1 MTDNDAR
8 QIIIA
13 FTAIVLAWS
22 IASLLTIA
30 FGRPFP
36 SELVVTLADPPEW
49 LGDRLPC
56 NSGR

>member
-1 MTDNDAR
+1 MTDNDTR

-22 IASLLTIA
+22 MACLLTIV

-36 SELVVTLADPPEW
+36 SELAVAFADPPEW

-56 NSGR
+56 HSGQ

>member
-1 MTDNDAR
+1 MTDNDTR

-13 FTAIVLAWS
+13 YTAIVLAWS
-22 IASLLTIA
+22 LACLLTIA

-36 SELVVTLADPPEW
+36 SEWVTALANPPEW

-56 NSGR
+56 HSGP